1 MSDPQRDRIFKAFED
16 LLLDGMSRNEEAA
29 RMYLIDEG
37 INPDE
42 VVERGRRVVKRIAF
56 LMKATAQ
63 KERDNRLLARAL
75 EMLRKS
81 VATNAERT
89 GQVLQQLLQ
98 AKRPQVQFRNL
109 SEWTD
114 DQVRAV
120 LDDVDVVE
128 LMETLEREEGKS

>member
-1 MSDPQRDRIFKAFED
+1 MSKSKKDRISRAFDD
-16 LLLDGMSRNEEAA
+16 LFLESLRRSDDAA
-29 RMYLIDEG
+29 REYLSEEG
-37 INPDE
+37 IDPDAE
-42 VVERGRRVVKRIAF
+42 AEHGKKVAKRIAF
-56 LMKATAQ
+56 LMKASQQQ
-63 KERDNRLLARAL
+63 KKDAGLLAKAMEL
-75 EMLRKS
+75 LRGKI
-81 VATNAERT
+81 AENAERT
-89 GQVLQQLLQ
+89 GLVLQQLLQ